1 MYRQPA
7 FKRENLAKSVPRYIL
22 ERMPNYEELNLP
34 GAEEFARREL
44 VLPHHLLLAP
54 REALE
59 LVVAAIEKIK
69 EHADEL
75 QPLVGKLKVS
85 DTTIDATYH
94 RM

>member
-1 MYRQPA
+1 MRVRINSKFTVTLYN
-7 FKRENLAKSVPRYIL
+7 KDGVVYNVTEHNTLSVEYK
-22 ERMPNYEELNLP
+22 
-34 GAEEFARREL
+34 L

-75 QPLVGKLKVS
+75 QPLVSKLKVS
-85 DTTIDATYH
+85 DTTIDVTYH